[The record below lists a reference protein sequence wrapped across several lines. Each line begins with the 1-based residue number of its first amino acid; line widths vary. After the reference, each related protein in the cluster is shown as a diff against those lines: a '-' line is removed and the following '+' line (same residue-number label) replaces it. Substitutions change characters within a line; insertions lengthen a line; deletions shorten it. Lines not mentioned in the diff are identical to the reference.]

1 MDHVPWYSWN
11 GLLLMWRRLVLFG
24 LLVGLGVRPAAT
36 QQWSGTAAVNVSGGY
51 QTNLYLDPV
60 LGTWNPDVSPGL
72 IALTPRVG
80 VTRNTSRTRFDLTVR
95 SRLHPRRSDTPQL
108 TQTNLRFRYRLA
120 PAWTLGV
127 AGGGTRYRFTTT
139 ATGFTV
145 NRDTWWVLPA
155 VQWTPTA
162 NTMLTLRTGLTQRF
176 ERSDL
181 PRDRQTSGLASVRAT
196 HWLTERVRGGVRA
209 YYSGGRTS
217 YGGGRVSGTE
227 TGFGGTGGSLSA
239 TYWPTDAV
247 SIRGTVAA
255 EQLRYEIPG
264 TTGGTAR
271 DRIGR
276 VEMEGKWYLRPAI
289 TLFGR
294 AKALYAALDQ
304 SESGTTDFHVTGGL
318 RLQLQGVLGGTADPP
333 PQRRVCQNVDDGLR
347 VRVSYEGDGTP
358 HVTGD
363 FNGWA
368 LPGIPLQR
376 VDDDT
381 WRATLDLSPGRYT
394 YRFRVVEAGQGR
406 WMDLPSYARTTQ
418 DAFGSTNGV
427 CTVY

>member
-1 MDHVPWYSWN
+1 
-11 GLLLMWRRLVLFG
+11 MWRRLIILG
-24 LLVGLGVRPAAT
+24 LLAGLGVCPVAG
-36 QQWSGTAAVNVSGGY
+36 QQWSGTGAVSVSGGY

-108 TQTNLRFRYRLA
+108 TQTNLRFRYRLT
-120 PAWTLGV
+120 PAWTLG
-127 AGGGTRYRFTTT
+127 ASGGGTRYRFTTT
-139 ATGFTV
+139 AIGFTV
-145 NRDTWWVLPA
+145 TRDAWWLLPS
-155 VQWTPTA
+155 VQWTPTD

-176 ERSDL
+176 ERSYE
-181 PRDRQTSGLASVRAT
+181 PTDRQTSGLVSFRAA
-196 HWLTERVRGGVRA
+196 HWLTERVRGSARV

-217 YGGGRVSGTE
+217 VAE

-247 SIRGTVAA
+247 SVRGTVAG
-255 EQLRYEIPG
+255 EQLRYEVPG
-264 TTGGTAR
+264 ASDGDAR

-276 VEMEGKWYLRPAI
+276 VEVESEWRLRTRI

-294 AKALYAALDQ
+294 GKVLYAALDR
-304 SESGTTDFHVTGGL
+304 SESGTTDLHVSAGL
-318 RLQLQGVLGGTADPP
+318 RLQLQRVLGGTSDPP
-333 PQRRVCQNVDDGLR
+333 PQQRVCRNTDEGLR
-347 VRVSYEGDGTP
+347 LRVSYEGDGTP

-368 LPGIPLQR
+368 LPGIPLER
-376 VDDDT
+376 AEGDT
-381 WRATLDLSPGRYT
+381 WRATLDLPPGRYA
-394 YRFRVVEAGQGR
+394 YRLRAVEGDEER
-406 WMDLPSYARTTQ
+406 WIDLPSYAQTTQ
-418 DAFGSTNGV
+418 DSFGSTNGV